1 MAKLAS
7 LRINLDKIDK
17 SKIYKGEKGNYITL
31 TVSINDEPDQFGN
44 SLSAWVEQ
52 SKGERQSKEQ
62 KNYLGNGKVFWSD
75 DNAQAVT
82 TSASVDQD
90 DDLPF

>member
-7 LRINLDKIDK
+7 LRLNLDKIDK
-17 SKIYKGEKGNYITL
+17 SKIYKGEKGNYLTL
-31 TVSINDEPDQFGN
+31 TVSINDQPDQFGN

-52 SKGERQSKEQ
+52 SQEERQNKEQ

-75 DNAQAVT
+75 DKSQAVT
-82 TSASVDQD
+82 TSASADQD
-90 DDLPF
+90 GDLPF